1 MNLKPRYVSK
11 SGKKEKEL
19 PELVY
24 EKHNDTEWDNLCFL
38 EAILTIYTLTSVKV
52 SPHCSPYIPQS
63 ADKENLCNNQQL
75 LLLLIIVFI
84 LMILLHDSGV
94 IL

>member
-1 MNLKPRYVSK
+1 MNLKPRHVSK

-19 PELVY
+19 PEFVY
-24 EKHNDTEWDNLCFL
+24 EKHNDTEWDTLCFL

-52 SPHCSPYIPQS
+52 SSHYSPYIPQS
-63 ADKENLCNNQQL
+63 ADKENLGNNQQL

-84 LMILLHDSGV
+84 LMILLHDSGL